1 MWNMMVVLMIVMEK
15 VNLAATTASALEGNN
30 TARKYLIA
38 FDVDSSKMAAVS
50 NIENSV
56 FRV

>member
-1 MWNMMVVLMIVMEK
+1 MMVMVMMIIKEK
-15 VNLAATTASALEGNN
+15 VNPAATLPSALEGNN
-30 TARKYLIA
+30 IARKYFMA
-38 FDVDSSKMAAVS
+38 FDVDNNKMASVS

>member
-1 MWNMMVVLMIVMEK
+1 MVVLMIVMEK

-30 TARKYLIA
+30 TARKYLMA

>member
-1 MWNMMVVLMIVMEK
+1 MVVLMIVMEK
-15 VNLAATTASALEGNN
+15 VNLATTASALEGNN